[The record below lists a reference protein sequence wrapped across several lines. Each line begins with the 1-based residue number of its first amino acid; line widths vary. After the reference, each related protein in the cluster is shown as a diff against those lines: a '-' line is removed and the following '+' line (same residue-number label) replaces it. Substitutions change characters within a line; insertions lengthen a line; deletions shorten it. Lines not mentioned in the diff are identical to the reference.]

1 MDLPVI
7 VAMVIGVL
15 AIGFV
20 IALYNGIIGGY
31 NRAQRAWADVLTYE
45 RQKAKVLD
53 ALQERVTSYKDY
65 ETRVMTDI
73 TRLRSAIDALPS
85 QADGNALVGAERATK
100 ALMSGLRIAVEAYP
114 DLKASEIMN
123 NLMREIADQQ
133 ENVGAAVVIFN
144 REVEGFNNSI
154 QMFPGSLVNSAL
166 NKKTLIR
173 PFSDAEAEKGFD
185 YKPNF

>member
-1 MDLPVI
+1 MDLSVI
-7 VAMVIGVL
+7 VAIGLAVIT
-15 AIGFV
+15 IGFV

-45 RQKAKVLD
+45 RQKTKVLD
-53 ALQERVTSYKDY
+53 ALQQQVASYQDY
-65 ETRVMTDI
+65 EQRVMADI
-73 TRLRSAIDALPS
+73 TRLRSAIAALPAE
-85 QADGNALVGAERATK
+85 ADGNALVNAEKATK

-114 DLKASEIMN
+114 DLKASEVMN
-123 NLMREIADQQ
+123 NLMREIAEQQ

-154 QMFPGSLVNSAL
+154 QMFPGSLVNSTM
-166 NKKTLIR
+166 NKKNAIT